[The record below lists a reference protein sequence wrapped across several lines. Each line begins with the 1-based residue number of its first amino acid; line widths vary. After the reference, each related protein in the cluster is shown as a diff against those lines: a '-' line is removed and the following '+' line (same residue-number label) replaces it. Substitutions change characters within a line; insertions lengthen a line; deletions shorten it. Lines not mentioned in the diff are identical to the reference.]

1 MVYLAIISSMK
12 LNQLLFI
19 IAAIIVGAWL
29 LAMLFKIAAWV
40 INGLVYIAAIVLIVG
55 FITMYLQRRKK

>member
-40 INGLVYIAAIVLIVG
+40 INGLVYIAAIVLIIG